1 MCTEEDIQVVRRV
14 APEDIHSGDYLTAL
28 HIITEVVPWW
38 DADAYRNRLEP
49 IRCLRLPSGAPP
61 PVRVLEVCLPLLLV
75 QMPQGKHRL
84 LDVRRY
90 RLARVS
96 ERFGRRVFEQFA
108 ADKLTAPKPPAP
120 QADVAKTE

>member
-28 HIITEVVPWW
+28 HAVTEIVPWW
-38 DADAYRNRLEP
+38 DADTFGGCPAP
-49 IRCLRLPSGAPP
+49 IRVAHLPKNPVP
-61 PVRVLEVCLPLLLV
+61 PVQVLEVCLPLLLV
-75 QMPQGKHRL
+75 RTPQGKHRL

-108 ADKLTAPKPPAP
+108 ADKLAAPKPAAP
-120 QADVAKTE
+120 QPDAAQTE